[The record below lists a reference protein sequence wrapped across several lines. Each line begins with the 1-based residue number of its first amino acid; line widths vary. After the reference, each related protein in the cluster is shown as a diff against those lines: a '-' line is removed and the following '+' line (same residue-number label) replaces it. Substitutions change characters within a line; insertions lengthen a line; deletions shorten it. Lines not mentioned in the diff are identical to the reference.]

1 LAVCLLRNKEGHRG
15 YLKHREQFI
24 QQYEQ
29 RDVAG
34 TSVRNVV
41 GKFLW
46 EVIGGSNY
54 DAMRPGIVR
63 AFLGEEVTCELN
75 LRRHMDRHFYCKFVP
90 ERNNVS
96 VIGIFIMLLDIT
108 ARKTMA
114 ISHRL
119 VEMQG
124 EHFEPRVADRGKE
137 PCLK

>member
-1 LAVCLLRNKEGHRG
+1 M
-15 YLKHREQFI
+15 
-24 QQYEQ
+24 
-29 RDVAG
+29 AG

-54 DAMRPGIVR
+54 DAMRSSIVR
-63 AFLGEEVTCELN
+63 AFVGEEVTCQLN
-75 LRRHMDRHFYCKFVP
+75 LRRQMDRHFYCKFVP

-108 ARKTMA
+108 
-114 ISHRL
+114 
-119 VEMQG
+119 G